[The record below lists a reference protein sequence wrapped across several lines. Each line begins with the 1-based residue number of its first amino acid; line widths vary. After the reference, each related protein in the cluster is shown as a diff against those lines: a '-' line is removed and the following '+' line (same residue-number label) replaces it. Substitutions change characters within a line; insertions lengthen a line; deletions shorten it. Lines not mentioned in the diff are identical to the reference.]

1 MKKTLVL
8 IVFQGEQIWFLS
20 RSFFRRGQ
28 KNWFWSWFPFGG
40 GQKNSFFQAW
50 EQKTDSDFF
59 QGRAKCL
66 AAWRRLQESAASPWS
81 QSAGSLFLRW
91 RNFFS
96 NHVFQGCLGQTSWY
110 VQPGTEGGSS
120 RNGCWALPK
129 CYGVSS
135 QVRVLCKSRLI
146 LFNFTP
152 QELFPLVWFLLPLHH
167 LWLRPLLRQGHT
179 QVSFSCIIWVQMRT
193 SEGADYGVFVW
204 IHVSFTVQTCF
215 CPGSMERWKIDES
228 LKRSS
233 SPPSL
238 RKVWRLS
245 WNRPT
250 RPFCKWNW
258 PSSEK
263 WPFLTDSVP
272 ICP

>member
-1 MKKTLVL
+1 MFFRVVL
-8 IVFQGEQIWFLS
+8 DRRLGMYNQALRVAPLETAAELYRSVMESHHRWEFCVNRDLFFSISLLRNYFLS
-20 RSFFRRGQ
+20 FGFFFLCIIFGFGLCFGRVTRRY
-28 KNWFWSWFPFGG
+28 
-40 GQKNSFFQAW
+40 
-50 EQKTDSDFF
+50 
-59 QGRAKCL
+59 
-66 AAWRRLQESAASPWS
+66 
-81 QSAGSLFLRW
+81 LFL
-91 RNFFS
+91 
-96 NHVFQGCLGQTSWY
+96 VYYLGADEKLESM
-110 VQPGTEGGSS
+110 S
-120 RNGCWALPK
+120 
-129 CYGVSS
+129 
-135 QVRVLCKSRLI
+135 
-146 LFNFTP
+146 
-152 QELFPLVWFLLPLHH
+152 
-167 LWLRPLLRQGHT
+167 
-179 QVSFSCIIWVQMRT
+179 RT

-228 LKRSS
+228 LKKSS

>member
-1 MKKTLVL
+1 MFFRVVL
-8 IVFQGEQIWFLS
+8 DRRLGMYNQALRVAPLETAAELYRSVMESHHRWEFCVNHNWDLFFSISLLRNYFLS
-20 RSFFRRGQ
+20 FGFFFLCIIFGFGLCFGRVTRRY
-28 KNWFWSWFPFGG
+28 
-40 GQKNSFFQAW
+40 
-50 EQKTDSDFF
+50 
-59 QGRAKCL
+59 
-66 AAWRRLQESAASPWS
+66 
-81 QSAGSLFLRW
+81 LFL
-91 RNFFS
+91 
-96 NHVFQGCLGQTSWY
+96 VYYLGADEKLESM
-110 VQPGTEGGSS
+110 S
-120 RNGCWALPK
+120 
-129 CYGVSS
+129 
-135 QVRVLCKSRLI
+135 
-146 LFNFTP
+146 
-152 QELFPLVWFLLPLHH
+152 
-167 LWLRPLLRQGHT
+167 
-179 QVSFSCIIWVQMRT
+179 RT

-258 PSSEK
+258 PSGEK

-272 ICP
+272 ICPQCWSQCPVIWKVFCDTYP

>member
-1 MKKTLVL
+1 M
-8 IVFQGEQIWFLS
+8 
-20 RSFFRRGQ
+20 RG
-28 KNWFWSWFPFGG
+28 KNWFLFGG
-40 GQKNSFFQAW
+40 GQKNSFLQAW
-50 EQKTDSDFF
+50 EQKTWFWSWIIFGGGQKKLVLSGVGAKNLFWSWFF

-96 NHVFQGCLGQTSWY
+96 NYVFQGCLGQTSWY

-129 CYGVSS
+129 CYGVAS

-179 QVSFSCIIWVQMRT
+179 QVSFSCIIWVLMR
-193 SEGADYGVFVW
+193 
-204 IHVSFTVQTCF
+204 
-215 CPGSMERWKIDES
+215 
-228 LKRSS
+228 
-233 SPPSL
+233 
-238 RKVWRLS
+238 
-245 WNRPT
+245 N
-250 RPFCKWNW
+250 
-258 PSSEK
+258 
-263 WPFLTDSVP
+263 
-272 ICP
+272 